1 MPPDQSFAA
10 EYARSGEATLEGNR
24 AFAAP
29 DDTSSDYITNRHC
42 SAYWPARLFQ
52 YKPAAMTTRYKYVV
66 DSTLPLIHRTIRQY
80 SLMQSAPRP
89 HLTRIIKPTNT
100 RKMSL
105 LFPRLAYAPVRCTP
119 VRHEVAPLWSLFDD
133 TFNEL
138 QRATRQSSRR
148 QWNPRFDVK
157 ETKEGYSLEG
167 ELPGVDQ
174 KDINIE
180 FTDEHTLTI
189 KGRHER
195 STERGQ
201 RPANIATEGDEQ
213 TAVAQDGAA
222 TPSSEASSK
231 SSHQATVEDDVEEPA
246 NSSAGPE
253 QSTAAEAAPKQ
264 QEVASQQPKKASE
277 QFWYRERSVGEFTR
291 SFSFPSRV
299 DQEAVRASLKNGIL
313 SIVVPKAPVPE
324 SRRINIE

>member
-1 MPPDQSFAA
+1 
-10 EYARSGEATLEGNR
+10 
-24 AFAAP
+24 
-29 DDTSSDYITNRHC
+29 
-42 SAYWPARLFQ
+42 
-52 YKPAAMTTRYKYVV
+52 
-66 DSTLPLIHRTIRQY
+66 
-80 SLMQSAPRP
+80 MQSTPRTP
-89 HLTRIIKPTNT
+89 ITRIIKPTNNT

-105 LFPRLAYAPVRCTP
+105 LFPRFAYAPVRCGP
-119 VRHEVAPLWSLFDD
+119 AVRHHEVAPLWSLFDD
-133 TFNEL
+133 TVNEL
-138 QRATRQSSRR
+138 QRASRQAQASRR

-180 FTDEHTLTI
+180 FIDEHTLRI

-195 STERGQ
+195 TAQRGQ
-201 RPANIATEGDEQ
+201 PSTTE
-213 TAVAQDGAA
+213 AVAAAQETPAAAVEDGTA
-222 TPSSEASSK
+222 TPASEGSVK
-231 SSHQATVEDDVEEPA
+231 SSAHQATVEDDVEEPA
-246 NSSAGPE
+246 NSSAAAETPAQTETAPQE
-253 QSTAAEAAPKQ
+253 QQQQEAAP
-264 QEVASQQPKKASE
+264 AKKAESKPSE

-313 SIVVPKAPVPE
+313 NIVVPKAAVPE